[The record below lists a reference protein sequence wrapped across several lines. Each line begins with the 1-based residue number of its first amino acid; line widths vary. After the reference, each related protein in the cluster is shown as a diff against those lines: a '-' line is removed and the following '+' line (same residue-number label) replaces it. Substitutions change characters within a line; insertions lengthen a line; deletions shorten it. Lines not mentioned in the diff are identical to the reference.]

1 MHRAK
6 AKLGCRKCFLLTVV
20 IPVGG
25 SLQWL
30 VCLIS
35 LCDPCDQS
43 SPSKAYVNWIEK
55 NGEEATLPAL
65 GLSNH
70 QLFFVGF
77 AQVCVTRITRLDS
90 SLVTTHTPQTN
101 LSMMGEL
108 SKVLR

>member
-1 MHRAK
+1 M
-6 AKLGCRKCFLLTVV
+6 
-20 IPVGG
+20 
-25 SLQWL
+25 
-30 VCLIS
+30 
-35 LCDPCDQS
+35 
-43 SPSKAYVNWIEK
+43 NWIEK

-101 LSMMGEL
+101 LSMIG
-108 SKVLR
+108 